1 MVVVSQG
8 ALKGLKG
15 TITFAN
21 ETHAEV
27 HILSRNQKTMLPRD
41 QLENV
46 HGDGMQIRRGDSLPM
61 RLSFDEAAEREYVNV
76 AEQEDNAR
84 SKDGGQTPVRTEV

>member
-1 MVVVSQG
+1 MKSPLLTASNGFYCVQNSQIINAGAAHLKEANKVAGLDLLRPADGQANPDRQIKDTLLRNQLVVVSSG

-27 HILSRNQKTMLPRD
+27 HILSRN
-41 QLENV
+41 
-46 HGDGMQIRRGDSLPM
+46 
-61 RLSFDEAAEREYVNV
+61 
-76 AEQEDNAR
+76 
-84 SKDGGQTPVRTEV
+84 